1 MDGFFKNFKKFALVS
16 TILLL
21 GLQGCATIP
30 GEAPELSAEL
40 GNRISA
46 IENAHFNLLHKY
58 FDERRQQVD
67 ELITNEWVPE
77 FAEQVFTNPAIENVW
92 AEIVRSNNKQDR
104 LQFLVRV
111 GPKLQAK
118 INAKR
123 MELIK
128 PLDDAEKILEST
140 LRDEYQQTR
149 AINNSITSFL
159 ISAAKV
165 DENRARYMNM
175 LGVTDQKIADAV
187 DRVDSAVEILLD
199 KAKEL
204 PDKQKRAEKYLE
216 KVNNILEKLKK

>member
-1 MDGFFKNFKKFALVS
+1 MGDFSGKMRTVALFF
-16 TILLL
+16 LL
-21 GLQGCATIP
+21 GIFCLQGCATIP

-46 IENAHFNLLHKY
+46 IEKAHFNLLHKY

-67 ELITNEWVPE
+67 EFIMTEWVPE
-77 FAEQVFTNPAIENVW
+77 FAEQVFSVPAIENVW
-92 AEIVRSNNKQDR
+92 AEVVRTNNKQDR
-104 LQFLVRV
+104 LQFLVRM

-123 MELIK
+123 LELIK
-128 PLDDAEKILEST
+128 PLDDAERLIENT
-140 LRDEYQQTR
+140 LWDEYQQTR

-159 ISAAKV
+159 VSAAKV
-165 DENRARYMNM
+165 DENRARYLEM
-175 LGVTDQKIADAV
+175 LGVTDQKLADAV
-187 DRVDSAVEILLD
+187 DQVDAAVGTLLD

-216 KVNNILEKLKK
+216 KVNNILSKLKE